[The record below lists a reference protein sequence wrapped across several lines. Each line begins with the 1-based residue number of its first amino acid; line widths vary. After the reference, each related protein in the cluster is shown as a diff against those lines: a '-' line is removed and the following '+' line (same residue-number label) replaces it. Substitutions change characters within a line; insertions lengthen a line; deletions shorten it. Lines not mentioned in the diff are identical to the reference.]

1 MFKSKA
7 LRRELAQCHEQRN
20 EALSVLSAIE
30 SHVAVIEFS
39 PTGEILTANTL
50 FLAVV
55 GYALDEV
62 VGSFHRMF
70 CEPGSTESPEYQT
83 FWQKLRQGVAQTGTF
98 LRVNKQGQPLWLEA
112 TYFPVLN
119 EQGRVAKIV
128 KIASDITQKQLR
140 LNSQDAIL
148 SALQKSMAVIEFKT
162 DGTIISA
169 NDNFLNVMGYRLE
182 QLTGQHHQIFCDS
195 EFYQQNPNFWQELV
209 AGQHKAGRFRRI
221 DALGREMWLEATYN
235 PIFDDKGQVTR
246 VVKFA
251 SDITERVR
259 QSERN
264 AAISEEVGVIASE
277 TSGIVDKGNDSLQAS
292 VQTSTQVSTDLEQAS
307 TVISRLNEQAHNIEE
322 IVATI
327 SGLADQ
333 TNLLALNAAIEAAR
347 AGEQG
352 RGFAVVADEVRQL
365 AGRTSTAT
373 IEIGQVVQ
381 ENRELTG
388 QVSTAINAVT
398 EVAALSRQQ
407 VQEVEHI
414 MEEIHRSA
422 LAIQHAVADLG

>member
-7 LRRELAQCHEQRN
+7 LRRELAHCQKERN
-20 EALSVLSAIE
+20 EAQSILSAIQ

-39 PTGEILTANTL
+39 PAGEILEANST
-50 FLAVV
+50 FLSVV
-55 GYALDEV
+55 GYSLDEV
-62 VGSFHRMF
+62 IGSFHRLF
-70 CEPGSTESPEYQT
+70 CDPSLTDSAEYQM
-83 FWQKLRQGVAQTGTF
+83 FWQQLRQGVAQAGTF
-98 LRVNKQGQPLWLEA
+98 LRLNKQGHPLWLEA
-112 TYFPVLN
+112 TYFPVLD
-119 EQGRVAKIV
+119 ERGTVVKIV
-128 KIASDITQKQLR
+128 KIASDITQKQQR
-140 LNSQDAIL
+140 LNSQEAIL
-148 SALQKSMAVIEFKT
+148 SALQKSMAVIEFTT

-169 NDNFLNVMGYRLE
+169 NDNFLNVMGYRAE
-182 QLTGQHHQIFCDS
+182 QLKDQHHQVFCDS
-195 EFYQQNPNFWQELV
+195 EFYQQHPNFWQELV

-221 DALGREMWLEATYN
+221 DALGREIWLEATYN
-235 PIFDDKGQVTR
+235 PIFDEKGQVTR

-264 AAISEEVGVIASE
+264 AAISEDVGVIARE
-277 TSGIVDKGNDSLQAS
+277 TSDIVDKGHHSLQAS
-292 VQTSTQVSTDLEQAS
+292 VQTSTQVSTDLERAS
-307 TVISRLNEQAHNIEE
+307 NIISRLNEQAHNIEE

-365 AGRTSTAT
+365 AGRTSQAT

-388 QVSTAINAVT
+388 QVSTAINDVT
-398 EVAALSRQQ
+398 GVAALSRQQ

-414 MEEIHRSA
+414 MEAIHSSA
-422 LAIQHAVADLG
+422 LAIQQTVADLG

>member
-39 PTGEILTANTL
+39 STGEILTANTL

-55 GYALDEV
+55 GYTLDEV
-62 VGSFHRMF
+62 VGSFHRIF
-70 CEPGSTESPEYQT
+70 CEPGLTESPEYQT

-98 LRVNKQGQPLWLEA
+98 LRINKQGQPLWLEA

-264 AAISEEVGVIASE
+264 TVIAEEVGVIASE
-277 TSGIVDKGNDSLQAS
+277 TSGIVDKGNYSLQAS

-307 TVISRLNEQAHNIEE
+307 TVISRLNEQAYNIEE

-422 LAIQHAVADLG
+422 LAIQQTVADLG

>member
-7 LRRELAQCHEQRN
+7 LRRELAHCQKERN
-20 EALSVLSAIE
+20 EAQSILSAIQ

-39 PTGEILTANTL
+39 PAGEILEANST
-50 FLAVV
+50 FLSVV
-55 GYALDEV
+55 GYSLDEV
-62 VGSFHRMF
+62 IGSFHRLF
-70 CEPGSTESPEYQT
+70 CDPSLTDSAEYQM
-83 FWQKLRQGVAQTGTF
+83 FWQQLRQGVAQAGTF
-98 LRVNKQGQPLWLEA
+98 LRLNKQGHPLWLEA
-112 TYFPVLN
+112 TYFPVLD
-119 EQGRVAKIV
+119 ERGTVVKIV
-128 KIASDITQKQLR
+128 KIASDITQKQQR
-140 LNSQDAIL
+140 LNSQEAIL
-148 SALQKSMAVIEFKT
+148 SALQKSMAVIEFTT

-169 NDNFLNVMGYRLE
+169 NDNFLNVMGYRAE
-182 QLTGQHHQIFCDS
+182 QLKDQHHQVFCDS
-195 EFYQQNPNFWQELV
+195 DFYQQHPNFWQELV

-221 DALGREMWLEATYN
+221 DALGREIWLEATYN
-235 PIFDDKGQVTR
+235 PIFDEKGQVTR

-264 AAISEEVGVIASE
+264 AAISEDVGVIARE
-277 TSGIVDKGNDSLQAS
+277 TSDIVDKGHHSLQAS
-292 VQTSTQVSTDLEQAS
+292 VQTSTQVSTDLERAS
-307 TVISRLNEQAHNIEE
+307 NIISRLNEQAHNIEE

-365 AGRTSTAT
+365 AGRTSQAT

-388 QVSTAINAVT
+388 QVSTAINDVT
-398 EVAALSRQQ
+398 GVAALSRQQ

-414 MEEIHRSA
+414 MEAIHSSA
-422 LAIQHAVADLG
+422 LAIQQTVADLG

>member
-7 LRRELAQCHEQRN
+7 LRRELAHCQKERN
-20 EALSVLSAIE
+20 EAQSILSAIQ

-39 PTGEILTANTL
+39 PAGEILEANST
-50 FLAVV
+50 FLSVV
-55 GYALDEV
+55 GYSLDEV
-62 VGSFHRMF
+62 IGSFHRLF
-70 CEPGSTESPEYQT
+70 CDPSLTDSAEYQM
-83 FWQKLRQGVAQTGTF
+83 FWQQLRQGVAQAGTF
-98 LRVNKQGQPLWLEA
+98 LRLNKQGHPLWLEA
-112 TYFPVLN
+112 TYFPVLD
-119 EQGRVAKIV
+119 ERGTVVKIV
-128 KIASDITQKQLR
+128 KIASDITQKQQR
-140 LNSQDAIL
+140 LNSQEAIL
-148 SALQKSMAVIEFKT
+148 SALQKSMAVIEFTT

-169 NDNFLNVMGYRLE
+169 NDNFLNVMGYRAE
-182 QLTGQHHQIFCDS
+182 QLKNQHHQVFCDS
-195 EFYQQNPNFWQELV
+195 DFYQQHPNFWQELV

-221 DALGREMWLEATYN
+221 DALGREIWLEATYN
-235 PIFDDKGQVTR
+235 PIFDEKGQVTR

-264 AAISEEVGVIASE
+264 AAISEDVGVIARE
-277 TSGIVDKGNDSLQAS
+277 TSDIVDKGHHSLQAS
-292 VQTSTQVSTDLEQAS
+292 VQTSTQVSTDLERAS
-307 TVISRLNEQAHNIEE
+307 NIISRLNEQAHNIEE

-365 AGRTSTAT
+365 AGRTSQAT

-388 QVSTAINAVT
+388 QVSTAINDVT
-398 EVAALSRQQ
+398 GVAALSRQQ

-414 MEEIHRSA
+414 MEAIHSSA
-422 LAIQHAVADLG
+422 LAIQQTVADLG

>member
-7 LRRELAQCHEQRN
+7 LRRELAHCQKECN
-20 EALSVLSAIE
+20 EAQSILSAIQ

-39 PTGEILTANTL
+39 PAGEILEANST
-50 FLAVV
+50 FLSVV
-55 GYALDEV
+55 GYSLDEV
-62 VGSFHRMF
+62 IGSFHRLF
-70 CEPGSTESPEYQT
+70 CDPSLTDSAEYQM
-83 FWQKLRQGVAQTGTF
+83 FWQQLRQGVAQAGTF
-98 LRVNKQGQPLWLEA
+98 LRLNKQGHPLWLEA
-112 TYFPVLN
+112 TYFPVLD
-119 EQGRVAKIV
+119 ERGTVVKIV
-128 KIASDITQKQLR
+128 KIASDITQKQQR
-140 LNSQDAIL
+140 LNSQEAIL
-148 SALQKSMAVIEFKT
+148 SALQKSMAVIEFTT

-169 NDNFLNVMGYRLE
+169 NDNFLNVMGYRAE
-182 QLTGQHHQIFCDS
+182 QLKDQHHQVFCDS
-195 EFYQQNPNFWQELV
+195 DFYQQHPNFWQELV

-221 DALGREMWLEATYN
+221 DALGREIWLEATYN
-235 PIFDDKGQVTR
+235 PIFDEKGQVTR

-264 AAISEEVGVIASE
+264 AAISEDVGVIARE
-277 TSGIVDKGNDSLQAS
+277 TSDIVDKGHHSLQAS
-292 VQTSTQVSTDLEQAS
+292 VQTSTQVSTDLERAS
-307 TVISRLNEQAHNIEE
+307 NIISRLNEQAHNIEE

-365 AGRTSTAT
+365 AGRTSQAT

-388 QVSTAINAVT
+388 QVSTAINDVT
-398 EVAALSRQQ
+398 GVAALSRQQ

-414 MEEIHRSA
+414 MEAIHSSA
-422 LAIQHAVADLG
+422 LAIQQTVADLG

>member
-39 PTGEILTANTL
+39 STGEILTANTL

-55 GYALDEV
+55 GYTLDEV
-62 VGSFHRMF
+62 VGSFHRIF
-70 CEPGSTESPEYQT
+70 CEPGLTESPEYQT

-264 AAISEEVGVIASE
+264 TVIAEEVGVIASE
-277 TSGIVDKGNDSLQAS
+277 TSGIVDKGNYSLQAS

-307 TVISRLNEQAHNIEE
+307 TVISRLNEQAYNIEE

-422 LAIQHAVADLG
+422 LAIQQTVADLG

>member
-7 LRRELAQCHEQRN
+7 LRRELAHCQKERN
-20 EALSVLSAIE
+20 EAQSILSAIQ

-39 PTGEILTANTL
+39 PEGEILEANST
-50 FLAVV
+50 FLSVV
-55 GYALDEV
+55 GYSLDEV
-62 VGSFHRMF
+62 IGSFHRLF
-70 CEPGSTESPEYQT
+70 CDPSLTDSAEYQM
-83 FWQKLRQGVAQTGTF
+83 FWQQLRQGVAQAGTF
-98 LRVNKQGQPLWLEA
+98 LRLNKQGHPLWLEA
-112 TYFPVLN
+112 TYFPVLD
-119 EQGRVAKIV
+119 ERGTVVKIV
-128 KIASDITQKQLR
+128 KIASDITQKQQR
-140 LNSQDAIL
+140 LNSQEAIL
-148 SALQKSMAVIEFKT
+148 SALQKSMAVIEFTT

-169 NDNFLNVMGYRLE
+169 NDNFLNVMGYRAE
-182 QLTGQHHQIFCDS
+182 QLKNQHHQVFCDS
-195 EFYQQNPNFWQELV
+195 DFYQQHPNFWQELV

-221 DALGREMWLEATYN
+221 DALGREIWLEATYN
-235 PIFDDKGQVTR
+235 PIFDEKGQVTR

-264 AAISEEVGVIASE
+264 AAISEDVGVIARE
-277 TSGIVDKGNDSLQAS
+277 TSDIVDKGNNSLQAS
-292 VQTSTQVSTDLEQAS
+292 VQTSTQVSTDLERAS
-307 TVISRLNEQAHNIEE
+307 NIISRLNEQAHNIEE

-365 AGRTSTAT
+365 AGRTSQAT

-388 QVSTAINAVT
+388 QVSTAINDVT
-398 EVAALSRQQ
+398 GVAALSRQQ

-414 MEEIHRSA
+414 MEAIHSSA
-422 LAIQHAVADLG
+422 LAIQQTVADLG

>member
-39 PTGEILTANTL
+39 STGEILTANTL

-62 VGSFHRMF
+62 VGSFHRIF
-70 CEPGSTESPEYQT
+70 CEPGLTESPEYQT

-264 AAISEEVGVIASE
+264 TVIAEEVGVIASE
-277 TSGIVDKGNDSLQAS
+277 TSGIVDKGNYSLQAS

-307 TVISRLNEQAHNIEE
+307 TVISRLNEQAYNIEE

-422 LAIQHAVADLG
+422 LAIQQTVADLG

>member
-7 LRRELAQCHEQRN
+7 LRRELEDCQNERN
-20 EALSVLSAIE
+20 EAQLILRAIQ
-30 SHVAVIEFS
+30 SYVAAIEFS
-39 PTGEILTANTL
+39 PTGEILEANSK
-50 FLAVV
+50 FLSVV
-55 GYALDEV
+55 GYSSDEV
-62 VGSFHRMF
+62 IGSFHRLF
-70 CEPGSTESPEYQT
+70 CEPGLTESAEYKA
-83 FWQKLRQGVAQTGTF
+83 FWQQLRQGVAQTGTF
-98 LRVNKQGQPLWLEA
+98 LRLNKQRQPLWLEA

-119 EQGRVAKIV
+119 EHGTVVKIV
-128 KIASDITQKQLR
+128 KIASDITQKQQR
-140 LNSQDAIL
+140 LNSQEAIL
-148 SALQKSMAVIEFKT
+148 SALQKSMAVIEFKI

-182 QLTGQHHQIFCDS
+182 QLTGQSHKIFCDAD
-195 EFYQQNPNFWQELV
+195 FYQQNPSFWSELV

-221 DALGREMWLEATYN
+221 DALGREIWLEAPYN
-235 PIFDDKGQVTR
+235 PILDEAGKVVR

-264 AAISEEVGVIASE
+264 MAISEEVGVIASE
-277 TSGIVDKGNDSLQAS
+277 TSTIVEKGNHSLQAS
-292 VQTSTQVSTDLEQAS
+292 VHTSTQVSTDLEQAS
-307 TVISRLNEQAHNIEE
+307 AIINQLNEQAHNIEE

-365 AGRTSTAT
+365 AGRTTKAT
-373 IEIGQVVQ
+373 IEIGEVVQ
-381 ENRELTG
+381 QNRALTG
-388 QVSTAINAVT
+388 QVSTAITAVT
-398 EVAALSRQQ
+398 GVAALSRQQ

-422 LAIQHAVADLG
+422 LAIQQTVADLG

>member
-1 MFKSKA
+1 MFKSKT

-39 PTGEILTANTL
+39 STGEILTANTL

-55 GYALDEV
+55 GYTLDEV
-62 VGSFHRMF
+62 IGSFHRIF
-70 CEPGSTESPEYQT
+70 CEPGLTESPEYQT

-264 AAISEEVGVIASE
+264 TVIAEEVGVIASE
-277 TSGIVDKGNDSLQAS
+277 TSGIVDKGNYSLQAS

-307 TVISRLNEQAHNIEE
+307 TVISRLNEQAYNIEE

-422 LAIQHAVADLG
+422 LAIQQTVADLG